1 MSAARRACAT
11 AGLAAFARPRATFV
25 RRRRRPRSDSDD
37 DDDDDAAA
45 GAGAGA
51 ASGSGAAKRAPV
63 TETVRMRRGNM
74 YVFKPE
80 KEQALQSGRL
90 YFDPAARYYWVYA
103 GNPFWQ
109 RVKLGLLAVAILLF
123 CLYPL
128 WPTAMRVVVWYIA
141 VILLLAILGFT
152 VVQLTVFAVVW
163 VFGYEFW
170 LLPNLWSDEPVW
182 ELLKP
187 TYTFKKSGPG
197 ALWMR
202 LGVVALLG
210 AVGYYFATAPPGELD
225 LFLDQQKQF
234 VNDLYAGT
242 LLTDGSTQGKGGG
255 AAKDRYAGMGYGKRH
270 GGVQVPDISE
280 VRAQCATCAGRCSR
294 APAAFPPTPA
304 PRRCSPRRPAV

>member
-1 MSAARRACAT
+1 MSGGGRDCASASEAARVCAPTRA
-11 AGLAAFARPRATFV
+11 RAPLNFL
-25 RRRRRPRSDSDD
+25 RRRRRRRRSDSDD
-37 DDDDDAAA
+37 VDDAAA
-45 GAGAGA
+45 GSGSGA
-51 ASGSGAAKRAPV
+51 GSGAAKRAPV

-80 KEQALQSGRL
+80 KEQELQSGRL

-109 RVKLGLLAVAILLF
+109 QVKLVLLAVAILLF

-128 WPTAMRVVVWYIA
+128 WPNAMRVVVWYVA
-141 VILLLAILGFT
+141 VSLLLAILGFT
-152 VVQLTVFAVVW
+152 AVQLTVFAVVW

-210 AVGYYFATAPPGELD
+210 AVG
-225 LFLDQQKQF
+225 
-234 VNDLYAGT
+234 
-242 LLTDGSTQGKGGG
+242 
-255 AAKDRYAGMGYGKRH
+255 
-270 GGVQVPDISE
+270 
-280 VRAQCATCAGRCSR
+280 
-294 APAAFPPTPA
+294 
-304 PRRCSPRRPAV
+304 

>member
-1 MSAARRACAT
+1 
-11 AGLAAFARPRATFV
+11 
-25 RRRRRPRSDSDD
+25 
-37 DDDDDAAA
+37 
-45 GAGAGA
+45 
-51 ASGSGAAKRAPV
+51 
-63 TETVRMRRGNM
+63 
-74 YVFKPE
+74 
-80 KEQALQSGRL
+80 
-90 YFDPAARYYWVYA
+90 
-103 GNPFWQ
+103 
-109 RVKLGLLAVAILLF
+109 
-123 CLYPL
+123 
-128 WPTAMRVVVWYIA
+128 
-141 VILLLAILGFT
+141 
-152 VVQLTVFAVVW
+152 VQLAVFAVVW

-280 VRAQCATCAGRCSR
+280 VRARAECAPPAPDVAPARPPLFPPPPRPAAARPAAPQFEKMFEEEDKKAEESAAPGADDAHADGAAAAADEAAAAAEAAAARAAEPDLDALLASHDEG
-294 APAAFPPTPA
+294 APAAPA
-304 PRRCSPRRPAV
+304 AD